1 GAAPAAQTVDP
12 ATGEVV
18 AAAAPGDA
26 TGADV
31 MAVPAQ
37 LVASREDDSST
48 FSALAAIELLLLVLL
63 PGFLAMSRTRRRPD
77 GSR

>member
-1 GAAPAAQTVDP
+1 
-12 ATGEVV
+12 
-18 AAAAPGDA
+18 
-26 TGADV
+26 

-37 LVASREDDSST
+37 LVASREDDCCSCA
-48 FSALAAIELLLLVLL
+48 ALAAIELLLLVLL